1 MMLRIFKKTKMMILH
16 IFKVI
21 FLLGMVYS
29 SQFSFAKNMSNFEG
43 LWQEITLYDDSD
55 IVENEDNGISVDDED
70 YYWISEYNDKLLIN
84 SVVSQYFSVSKIEQ
98 KNNILKFTIINSE
111 DLNDIYILKY
121 TCREVEINK
130 ELKCEFTNQKGEIE
144 KNIFWRKRTS
154 IMK

>member
-84 SVVSQYFSVSKIEQ
+84 SVVSPYFSVSQIEQ

-121 TCREVEINK
+121 TCRELKINK
-130 ELKCEFTNQKGEIE
+130 ELKCEFINQKGEIE
-144 KNIFWRKRTS
+144 KNIFWKKRIS

>member
-84 SVVSQYFSVSKIEQ
+84 SVVSPYFSVSQIEQ

-121 TCREVEINK
+121 TCRELKINK
-130 ELKCEFTNQKGEIE
+130 ELKCEFINQKGEIE
-144 KNIFWRKRTS
+144 KNIL
-154 IMK
+154 

>member
-1 MMLRIFKKTKMMILH
+1 MLRIFKKTKMMILH

-84 SVVSQYFSVSKIEQ
+84 SVVSPYFSVSQIEQ

-121 TCREVEINK
+121 TCRELKINK
-130 ELKCEFTNQKGEIE
+130 ELKCEFINQKGEIE
-144 KNIFWRKRTS
+144 KNIFWKKRIS

>member
-29 SQFSFAKNMSNFEG
+29 SQFSFAKNMTNFEG

-84 SVVSQYFSVSKIEQ
+84 SVVSPYFSVSQIEQ

-121 TCREVEINK
+121 TCRELKINK
-130 ELKCEFTNQKGEIE
+130 ELKCEFINQKGEIE
-144 KNIFWRKRTS
+144 KNIFWKKRIS

>member
-84 SVVSQYFSVSKIEQ
+84 SVVSPYFSVSQIEQ

-111 DLNDIYILKY
+111 DLNDVYILKY
-121 TCREVEINK
+121 TWRELKINK
-130 ELKCEFTNQKGEIE
+130 ELKCEFINQKGEIE
-144 KNIFWRKRTS
+144 KNIFWKKRIS

>member
-1 MMLRIFKKTKMMILH
+1 MLRIFKKTKMMILH

-29 SQFSFAKNMSNFEG
+29 SQFSFAKNMTNFEG
-43 LWQEITLYDDSD
+43 LWQEITLYDDSE
-55 IVENEDNGISVDDED
+55 IVEDEGNGISVDDED
-70 YYWISEYNDKLLIN
+70 YYWISKYNNKLLIN
-84 SVVSQYFSVSKIEQ
+84 SVVSPYFSVSQIEQ

-121 TCREVEINK
+121 TCRELKINK
-130 ELKCEFTNQKGEIE
+130 ELKCEFINQKGEIE
-144 KNIFWRKRTS
+144 KNIFWKKRIS

>member
-84 SVVSQYFSVSKIEQ
+84 SVVSPYFSVSQIEQ

-121 TCREVEINK
+121 TCRELKINK
-130 ELKCEFTNQKGEIE
+130 ELKCEFINQKGEIE
-144 KNIFWRKRTS
+144 KNIFGEKEQVL
-154 IMK
+154 

>member
-1 MMLRIFKKTKMMILH
+1 MRRIFQKTKMMILH

-29 SQFSFAKNMSNFEG
+29 SQFSFAKNMTNFEG
-43 LWQEITLYDDSD
+43 LWQEITLYDDSE
-55 IVENEDNGISVDDED
+55 IVEDEGNGISVDDED
-70 YYWISEYNDKLLIN
+70 YYWISKYNNKLLIN
-84 SVVSQYFSVSKIEQ
+84 SVVSPYFSVSQIEQ

-121 TCREVEINK
+121 TCRELKINK
-130 ELKCEFTNQKGEIE
+130 ELKCEFINQKGEIE
-144 KNIFWRKRTS
+144 KNIFWKKRIS